1 MSINQLAA
9 LAIMSERTF
18 LRHFTSATLLKP
30 MQYIQRVRVQKA
42 CELLE
47 SSTLSFEQISA
58 SVGYDDVNS
67 FRKVFIKVIGLSPSA
82 FKARFV

>member
-1 MSINQLAA
+1 
-9 LAIMSERTF
+9 
-18 LRHFTSATLLKP
+18 

-47 SSTLSFEQISA
+47 ASQQSFEQISA